1 MTLKQLVKAGVGFS
15 HYNIYVE
22 DELILKANR
31 SDLKYKEFVSYEVD
45 EFTVFRNTMNIYLI
59 KKED

>member
-1 MTLKQLVKAGVGFS
+1 MTLKQLVKAAVGFS
-15 HYNIYVE
+15 HYNIYVD
-22 DELILKANR
+22 DELTLEANR
-31 SDLKYKEFVSYEVD
+31 RDLKFKEFVSCEVD